1 MALQKRVNS
10 WKKYLDRNND
20 GSVNIRDFLSV
31 FDRPV
36 QTIESKGFISDKA
49 THLRTKNSKH
59 LDNLSDSIRRKVSD
73 DKALSKKSKFSLAD
87 RKISSILN
95 RLGLA
100 FNDKDLEKMRLNYVN
115 SLQNIKQLEENLS
128 DLKAHENLADGKER
142 EKIFK
147 EIDKT
152 ELNLKKEIENKDQI
166 ILEFLKILSDYSV
179 VISSDKMK
187 CFCHMMIQVT

>member
-1 MALQKRVNS
+1 
-10 WKKYLDRNND
+10 
-20 GSVNIRDFLSV
+20 
-31 FDRPV
+31 
-36 QTIESKGFISDKA
+36 
-49 THLRTKNSKH
+49 
-59 LDNLSDSIRRKVSD
+59 
-73 DKALSKKSKFSLAD
+73 
-87 RKISSILN
+87 
-95 RLGLA
+95 
-100 FNDKDLEKMRLNYVN
+100 MRLNYVN